1 MPSIRLADLAQQLD
15 AELHGD
21 GDIVITGVTS
31 MQSAQTGHI
40 TFMVN
45 PKYREHLGL
54 CQASAVVMTQDD
66 LPFAKSAALVV
77 KNPYLTYARMA
88 QILDTT
94 PQPAQNIAPSAV
106 IDATAKLGNNVS
118 IGANAVIESGVE
130 LGDNVIIGAVAS

>member
-21 GDIVITGVTS
+21 GDIVITGVAS

-94 PQPAQNIAPSAV
+94 PQPAQIPCSPAMTGTLAGMTALAMIPVLSATTLSV
-106 IDATAKLGNNVS
+106 GT
-118 IGANAVIESGVE
+118 
-130 LGDNVIIGAVAS
+130 

>member
-21 GDIVITGVTS
+21 GDIVITGVAS

-54 CQASAVVMTQDD
+54 CRASAAVMTRDD
-66 LPFAKSAALVV
+66 LPFAKSRAGSEESLPDLRAH
-77 KNPYLTYARMA
+77 
-88 QILDTT
+88 
-94 PQPAQNIAPSAV
+94 
-106 IDATAKLGNNVS
+106 
-118 IGANAVIESGVE
+118 GANFRYHAAARAEHCTQC
-130 LGDNVIIGAVAS
+130 GDRRDGEAG

>member
-21 GDIVITGVTS
+21 GDIVITGVAS

-54 CQASAVVMTQDD
+54 CRASAVVMTQGRSSFREKCRAGSEESLPD
-66 LPFAKSAALVV
+66 LRAH
-77 KNPYLTYARMA
+77 
-88 QILDTT
+88 
-94 PQPAQNIAPSAV
+94 
-106 IDATAKLGNNVS
+106 
-118 IGANAVIESGVE
+118 GANFRYHAAARAEHCTQC
-130 LGDNVIIGAVAS
+130 GDRRDGEAG

>member
-1 MPSIRLADLAQQLD
+1 MPSIRLADLAEQLD

-21 GDIVITGVTS
+21 GDIVITGVAS
-31 MQSAQTGHI
+31 MQSATTGHI

-77 KNPYLTYARMA
+77 KKSLPDLRAH
-88 QILDTT
+88 
-94 PQPAQNIAPSAV
+94 
-106 IDATAKLGNNVS
+106 
-118 IGANAVIESGVE
+118 GANFRYYAAARAEYRAKRS
-130 LGDNVIIGAVAS
+130 D